1 MAAADQIPASNGPAP
16 RVSTLIAEALVE
28 RQSARQII
36 VRAAELGL
44 PKNVTRV
51 VLAACCGKSYADNQS
66 AQDLQFG
73 AS

>member
-1 MAAADQIPASNGPAP
+1 MSVVDQSPASGETAP

-28 RQSARQII
+28 RQSARQIV

-44 PKNVTRV
+44 PRNVTRV
-51 VLAACCGKSYADNQS
+51 VLAACCGKSFDE
-66 AQDLQFG
+66 AQPSQEFQFG